1 MTINELLRDKK
12 ISKYRLSRLSGVPY
26 TTINDI
32 CTGKT
37 RIEKCSAETIYKIA
51 KVFRIS
57 MEELIKDAVEEKSEN
72 ACSFDLYKSS
82 VCHRVKDEGDIPF
95 IIEVLQSGEIRRR
108 YEQSQ
113 YREALYLLA
122 KVDYL
127 SRINE
132 LPICSEYKDI
142 RIHKLKEPVYPASV
156 IALARA
162 NNDESVKEKC
172 MMESIPEFRRFNI
185 AESEVRDIG

>member
-51 KVFRIS
+51 KVFSIS
-57 MEELIKDAVEEKSEN
+57 MEELIKDVVEEKSEN

-122 KVDYL
+122 MVDYL

-172 MMESIPEFRRFNI
+172 MMESIPGFRRFNI